1 MSWHFGDMAS
11 LTCFSAQPN
20 MHRQGQFPIHAWPD
34 HLAKSSSHQLSRNEI
49 GGDNPV
55 NSQSK
60 VFTPENSRP
69 NNPPT
74 LPLLL
79 GTKLTVPS
87 AVIYRSDRNYKTNRG
102 AYLKAAQGPTGGVDY
117 YW

>member
-1 MSWHFGDMAS
+1 MGWDGLPRIDV
-11 LTCFSAQPN
+11 
-20 MHRQGQFPIHAWPD
+20 
-34 HLAKSSSHQLSRNEI
+34 AKSAYHHLSRNEI

-60 VFTPENSRP
+60 VFTPENSTP
-69 NNPPT
+69 NNPLM
-74 LPLLL
+74 LPILL

-102 AYLKAAQGPTGGVDY
+102 AYLKAARGPTGGVDY
-117 YW
+117 Y